1 MKLVLF
7 TAHYPF
13 GQGESFLEEEIR
25 VTERYFERI
34 IIVSYE
40 REERELSRYVPAN
53 ASVIQIRKNMGT
65 WDRLRKGLPFLFR
78 KRMWKEFL
86 WAKKN
91 TPYSLPE
98 ILSQLFLAESL
109 GSILRSHRKE
119 WMENDRDTVYY
130 SYWLGTEFAFAD
142 SGWKGLKIS
151 RAHGGDCFFDRGYH
165 PYRREALRNLDFV
178 FPISEAGCRDIVSH
192 YEKEVPNLAE
202 KVKTARMGISIPE
215 KSAPVSDGGLRTIV
229 TCSNIIPLKRLDLMV
244 DALQTI
250 HDMNLQWI
258 HFGDGSLKEQ
268 ILRKAEN
275 QLGTQKNIRFDFRG
289 YTPNAQIRGF
299 YQSVPV
305 DLFVNCSDVEGI
317 PVSVMEAMACGIPA
331 IGRDVGGMGELIDG
345 SCGLLLPEQTDAAA
359 LAAAMREIL
368 CLPSERHRKL
378 RAAAR
383 ERIEK
388 RFDAVQN
395 YNALFAF
402 IKGCLYADD

>member
-25 VTERYFERI
+25 VAERYFERI
-34 IIVSYE
+34 KIVSYE

-98 ILSQLFLAESL
+98 ILSQLFLVESL
-109 GSILRSHRKE
+109 GGCLWSHRKE

-142 SGWKGLKIS
+142 REWKGLKIS

-178 FPISEAGCRDIVSH
+178 FPI
-192 YEKEVPNLAE
+192 
-202 KVKTARMGISIPE
+202 RMPGYCFS
-215 KSAPVSDGGLRTIV
+215 
-229 TCSNIIPLKRLDLMV
+229 
-244 DALQTI
+244 
-250 HDMNLQWI
+250 
-258 HFGDGSLKEQ
+258 
-268 ILRKAEN
+268 LRK
-275 QLGTQKNIRFDFRG
+275 
-289 YTPNAQIRGF
+289 
-299 YQSVPV
+299 
-305 DLFVNCSDVEGI
+305 
-317 PVSVMEAMACGIPA
+317 
-331 IGRDVGGMGELIDG
+331 G
-345 SCGLLLPEQTDAAA
+345 SPESC
-359 LAAAMREIL
+359 RE
-368 CLPSERHRKL
+368 S
-378 RAAAR
+378 
-383 ERIEK
+383 
-388 RFDAVQN
+388 
-395 YNALFAF
+395 
-402 IKGCLYADD
+402 